1 MPDICLFFV
10 LLFTIFIIVVTQKL
24 VLQRSK
30 NVTAKCTENLS
41 PPPCIL
47 YSLVGIINNLQC
59 NISPHTQWHNK
70 HYVHFLFSEFF
81 IFTYSHPHS
90 ILLSIHIMMYAGIL
104 RELSLRNNHRFS
116 YPYIFAIQYFVDLRY
131 FKLWIYSPNFANFL

>member
-1 MPDICLFFV
+1 MPDVCLFFV

-47 YSLVGIINNLQC
+47 YSLRKHIQHKCTLVPQVLFFVGNPAYCSHNFKIQTDFQNDEKRTEYQEYLTILQLG
-59 NISPHTQWHNK
+59 ITQYLDK
-70 HYVHFLFSEFF
+70 L
-81 IFTYSHPHS
+81 
-90 ILLSIHIMMYAGIL
+90 
-104 RELSLRNNHRFS
+104 
-116 YPYIFAIQYFVDLRY
+116 LRY
-131 FKLWIYSPNFANFL
+131 FFQHYDLGWNNMEQEGIRFVSSYD